1 MIETVFGCGKSPSL
15 TTAVASRS
23 GGSYESKPRYF
34 SHGRWGHAE
43 VMLSARRILLSLAGN
58 WLISIRAAAQ
68 HNIAGSLTQTD
79 ESGDEQKG
87 VLF

>member
-1 MIETVFGCGKSPSL
+1 
-15 TTAVASRS
+15 
-23 GGSYESKPRYF
+23 
-34 SHGRWGHAE
+34 
-43 VMLSARRILLSLAGN
+43 MLSARRILLSLAGN